1 MRWMNRILSAQ
12 AWIKLRCQC
21 RCRRHRLH
29 LHLRL
34 RCYYTVKGCLNGWL
48 YLPSY
53 YYWNNNNKKNNY
65 TNTKIATA
73 AAMVAIQT
81 LNCFCVPFS
90 SGTNYTTH
98 IPIPSYVCNHIYPGN
113 MGSVLAFIF
122 TEIFHSFFE
131 HTQQI
136 LDWWAF
142 MHFSHSEAYGTRKK
156 TQSQHIRNSIETER
170 YERIITMCTSVGQL
184 IFEFFGPF

>member
-1 MRWMNRILSAQ
+1 MA
-12 AWIKLRCQC
+12 
-21 RCRRHRLH
+21 
-29 LHLRL
+29 
-34 RCYYTVKGCLNGWL
+34 GWL

-122 TEIFHSFFE
+122 TEIFHFFSNIHSKSLTDE
-131 HTQQI
+131 HLCI
-136 LDWWAF
+136 
-142 MHFSHSEAYGTRKK
+142 SHIPKRMEREKK
-156 TQSQHIRNSIETER
+156 HTLN
-170 YERIITMCTSVGQL
+170 
-184 IFEFFGPF
+184 IFEIVLKPKDMSE